1 MAKTIATYAV
11 WLLLLVL
18 AQAVIFNNLV
28 LFNVAV
34 PLVFAYAII
43 SMPVTWGTN
52 VSMLI
57 GFATGLLVDIFS
69 NTLGVFTLS
78 CTTLAFARKPLF
90 HLYVQRDDDLN
101 GQRPSHLTMGTAA
114 FLKYALTM
122 TLAFCILCFTIDAF
136 FIFSLWRFLLQIG
149 ASTVYTLLTIY
160 ALDSIFAR
168 QHEKRL

>member
-1 MAKTIATYAV
+1 MAKIVASYILRLA
-11 WLLLLVL
+11 LLIL

-34 PLVFAYAII
+34 PLVFVYGII

-57 GFATGLLVDIFS
+57 AFATGLLVDIFS
-69 NTLGVFTLS
+69 NTMGVYTLA
-78 CTTLAFARKPLF
+78 CTVLAFARKPMF

-101 GQRPSHLTMGTAA
+101 GLRPSQRSMGVGA
-114 FLKYALTM
+114 FLKYTLTM

-136 FIFSLWRFLLQIG
+136 FIFSLWRYLLQIA
-149 ASTVYTLLTIY
+149 ASTAYTLVIIY
-160 ALDSIFAR
+160 ALDSIFTR

>member
-1 MAKTIATYAV
+1 MAKIISSYILR
-11 WLLLLVL
+11 LLLLIL

-34 PLVFAYAII
+34 PLVFVYGII

-78 CTTLAFARKPLF
+78 STVLAFVRKPLF
-90 HLYVQRDDDLN
+90 HLYVQRDDDLS
-101 GQRPSHLTMGTAA
+101 GLRPSLRSMGAPA
-114 FLKYALTM
+114 YLKYALTM
-122 TLAFCILCFTIDAF
+122 VLAFCILCFTIDAF
-136 FIFSLWRFLLQIG
+136 FIFSLWRYLLQIA
-149 ASTVYTLLTIY
+149 ASTAYTLVIIY
-160 ALDSIFAR
+160 ALDSITTR

>member
-1 MAKTIATYAV
+1 MAKTIASYILRLA
-11 WLLLLVL
+11 LLIL

-28 LFNVAV
+28 LFHVAV
-34 PLVFAYAII
+34 PLVFAYGII

-57 GFATGLLVDIFS
+57 GFATGALVDIFS
-69 NTLGVFTLS
+69 NTLGVYTLS
-78 CTTLAFARKPLF
+78 CTILAFARKPIF
-90 HLYVQRDDDLN
+90 HLYVQRDDDLS
-101 GQRPSHLTMGTAA
+101 GLRPSQRSMGTAA

-122 TLAFCILCFTIDAF
+122 TLAFCVLCFTIDAF
-136 FIFSLWRFLLQIG
+136 FIFSLWRYLLQIV
-149 ASTVYTLLTIY
+149 ASTAYTLIIIY